1 MSELNDRDMERLS
14 NLLASG
20 SMKNARAIARLLRQE
35 VAERQKPGLI
45 VQALAAAGLTEE
57 AG

>member
-35 VAERQKPGLI
+35 VGERPKPGLI
-45 VQALAAAGLTEE
+45 LQALAAAGLTD
-57 AG
+57 AA

>member
-20 SMKNARAIARLLRQE
+20 SMRNARAIARLLRQE
-35 VAERQKPGLI
+35 IGERPKPGLI
-45 VQALAAAGLTEE
+45 LQALAAAGLTD
-57 AG
+57 AA